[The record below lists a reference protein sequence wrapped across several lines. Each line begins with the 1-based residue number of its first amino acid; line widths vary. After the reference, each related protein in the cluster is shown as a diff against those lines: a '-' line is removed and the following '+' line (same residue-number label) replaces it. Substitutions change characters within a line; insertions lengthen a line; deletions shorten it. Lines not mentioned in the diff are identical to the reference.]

1 MYENNYFLYQSLLV
15 GGEFTNQKVTW
26 EKRIAMSLKETN
38 NIEEYEQ
45 KILTKLKNPTK
56 CEALQTS

>member
-1 MYENNYFLYQSLLV
+1 
-15 GGEFTNQKVTW
+15 
-26 EKRIAMSLKETN
+26 MSLKETN